1 MKYFIGFFYY
11 VMAKIIKSNKTL
23 QISLK
28 TFNER
33 KNKILIYRQ
42 YGGLGDILMMRM
54 MFEDF
59 KKADPENKLYFA
71 CPSHL
76 KDAVT
81 DHPFLDGILDA
92 ESVNQDEY
100 YTYDVSHSCTRYE
113 IAKGSK
119 SDKNRSDIWAESCG
133 IELENHNMHISL
145 TDEEIE
151 YGKNKIKSL
160 YNNNLPN
167 VIFCPISAM
176 ASKNLQNDQIKD
188 LIENLKNVN
197 IIGLHKDN
205 INILEN
211 LGIKTIS
218 NTKIREW
225 MSVIYNSDYMI
236 TVDTAAFHFA
246 GGISKPTLG
255 IFTWADGLI
264 YSKYYKNSKIVQI
277 RKRGDNF
284 ECPCYR
290 FSSCPLSKSALKPC
304 LTELNGKI
312 IAQEFENMML
322 NNI

>member
-11 VMAKIIKSNKTL
+11 VMAKIIKSNQTES
-23 QISLK
+23 ISLK
-28 TFNER
+28 TFDNR

-42 YGGLGDILMMRM
+42 FGGLGDIFMMRM

-59 KKADPENKLYFA
+59 KKIDKTNKLYFA
-71 CPSHL
+71 CPSYL
-76 KDAVT
+76 KDAVI

-92 ESVNQDEY
+92 ETVNKNEY

-113 IAKGSK
+113 ISKGSQ

-133 IELENHNMHISL
+133 VELTNHNMHIKL
-145 TDEEIE
+145 NENEIE
-151 YGKNKIKSL
+151 FGKNKIKSI
-160 YNNNLPN
+160 YNNDLPN
-167 VIFCPISAM
+167 VIFCPVSAM
-176 ASKNLQNDQIKD
+176 ASKNLQPDQIEDIVKN
-188 LIENLKNVN
+188 IKNVN

-205 INILEN
+205 IEILDK
-211 LGIKTIS
+211 LGVKTIS
-218 NTKIREW
+218 DTKIREW
-225 MSVIYNSDYMI
+225 MSVIYNADYVI
-236 TVDTAAFHFA
+236 TVYTAAFHFA

-264 YSKYYKNSKIVQI
+264 YGKYYKNSRIIQN
-277 RKRGDNF
+277 RKRGEGF

-290 FSSCPLSKSALKPC
+290 FSSCPLSKLALKPC

-312 IAQEFENMML
+312 IAQEFEKMMS